1 VIPLTPLKR
10 GDWSVFGGLLVNL
23 LVTYDIADTESKAGA
38 RRLRKVAIICK
49 DYGQRVQFSVFECE
63 INEMQFEVMRSKLLK
78 AIDANTDSVRFY
90 KLMGGRDRAVE
101 AHGVDK
107 YVDFNEPMIL

>member
-1 VIPLTPLKR
+1 MNI
-10 GDWSVFGGLLVNL
+10 
-23 LVTYDIADTESKAGA
+23 LVTYDIADTESREGA

-63 INEMQFEVMRSKLLK
+63 INEMQFEVFRSKLMKVVDPKL
-78 AIDANTDSVRFY
+78 DSLRFY

-101 AHGVDK
+101 AYGVDK
-107 YVDFNEPMIL
+107 YVDFNEPLIL

>member
-1 VIPLTPLKR
+1 MNI
-10 GDWSVFGGLLVNL
+10 LVS
-23 LVTYDIADTESKAGA
+23 YDVGETESREGA

-63 INEMQFEVMRSKLLK
+63 VNEMQFEVFRAKMLK
-78 AIDANTDSVRFY
+78 VIDPQLDSLRFY

-101 AHGVDK
+101 AYGIDK
-107 YVDFNEPMIL
+107 YVDFNEPLIL

>member
-1 VIPLTPLKR
+1 MNI
-10 GDWSVFGGLLVNL
+10 

-38 RRLRKVAIICK
+38 KRLRKVAIVCK

-63 INEMQFEVMRSKLLK
+63 IDQMQFEVFRSKLLK
-78 AIDANTDSVRFY
+78 TIDVRVDSLRFY

-101 AHGVDK
+101 AYGVDK
-107 YVDFNEPMIL
+107 YVDFNEPLIL

>member
-1 VIPLTPLKR
+1 MNI
-10 GDWSVFGGLLVNL
+10 
-23 LVTYDIADTESKAGA
+23 LVTYDIADTESPEGS

-63 INEMQFEVMRSKLLK
+63 INEMQFEVFRAKLLK
-78 AIDANTDSVRFY
+78 AIDVKVDSLRLY

-101 AHGVDK
+101 AYGVDK
-107 YVDFNEPMIL
+107 YVDFNDPLIL

>member
-1 VIPLTPLKR
+1 
-10 GDWSVFGGLLVNL
+10 VNI
-23 LVTYDIADTESKAGA
+23 LVTYDIADTESREGA

-63 INEMQFEVMRSKLLK
+63 INEMQFEVFRSKLIKVVDPQL
-78 AIDANTDSVRFY
+78 DSLRFY

-101 AHGVDK
+101 AYGVDK
-107 YVDFNEPMIL
+107 YVDFNEPLIL

>member
-1 VIPLTPLKR
+1 MNI
-10 GDWSVFGGLLVNL
+10 
-23 LVTYDIADTESKAGA
+23 LVTYDVAETESREGA

-63 INEMQFEVMRSKLLK
+63 INEMQFEVFRSKMLK
-78 AIDANTDSVRFY
+78 VIDPNLDSLRFY

-101 AHGVDK
+101 AYGVDK
-107 YVDFNEPMIL
+107 YVDFNEPLIL

>member
-1 VIPLTPLKR
+1 
-10 GDWSVFGGLLVNL
+10 VNI

-38 RRLRKVAIICK
+38 RRLRKVAIVCK

-63 INEMQFEVMRSKLLK
+63 VNEMQFEVMQAKLLK
-78 AIDANTDSVRFY
+78 VIDLKLDSLRFY

-101 AHGVDK
+101 CYGVDK

>member
-1 VIPLTPLKR
+1 VNI
-10 GDWSVFGGLLVNL
+10 LVS
-23 LVTYDIADTESKAGA
+23 YDVGETESREGA

-63 INEMQFEVMRSKLLK
+63 INEMQFEVFRAKMLK
-78 AIDANTDSVRFY
+78 IIDPQLDSLRFY

-101 AHGVDK
+101 SYGIDK
-107 YVDFNEPMIL
+107 YVDFNEPLIL

>member
-1 VIPLTPLKR
+1 MNI
-10 GDWSVFGGLLVNL
+10 LVS
-23 LVTYDIADTESKAGA
+23 YDVGETESREGA

-63 INEMQFEVMRSKLLK
+63 INEMQFEVFRAKMLK
-78 AIDANTDSVRFY
+78 IIDPQLDSLRFY

-101 AHGVDK
+101 SYGIDK
-107 YVDFNEPMIL
+107 YVDFNEPLIL

>member
-1 VIPLTPLKR
+1 MNI
-10 GDWSVFGGLLVNL
+10 LVS
-23 LVTYDIADTESKAGA
+23 YDVGETESREGA

-63 INEMQFEVMRSKLLK
+63 INEMQFEVFRAKMLK
-78 AIDANTDSVRFY
+78 IIDPQLDSLRFY

-101 AHGVDK
+101 AYGIDIGLWTRSRLKRDEH
-107 YVDFNEPMIL
+107 

>member
-1 VIPLTPLKR
+1 
-10 GDWSVFGGLLVNL
+10 VNI
-23 LVTYDIADTESKAGA
+23 LVTYDIADTESREGA

-63 INEMQFEVMRSKLLK
+63 IDEMQFEMFRAKLIKAVDLK
-78 AIDANTDSVRFY
+78 LDSLRFY

-101 AHGVDK
+101 AYGVDK
-107 YVDFNEPMIL
+107 YVDFNEPLIL

>member
-1 VIPLTPLKR
+1 MNI
-10 GDWSVFGGLLVNL
+10 
-23 LVTYDIADTESKAGA
+23 LVTYDIADTESREGA

-63 INEMQFEVMRSKLLK
+63 INEMQFEVFRAKLLK
-78 AIDANTDSVRFY
+78 VVDAQVDSLRFY

-101 AHGVDK
+101 AYGVDK
-107 YVDFNEPMIL
+107 YVDFNEPLIL